1 MLQAAILARDPKFPS
16 RDCVWTKIR
25 LEASGF
31 PKVPE
36 RKEMRFVAARPR
48 FVIVAANH
56 ALRFL
61 DARIR
66 RIFGRRVER
75 RFLDVWPRW
84 SVVVRGG
91 AAAPRV
97 SLADAT
103 GASRSSI
110 SAGVDLDDR
119 AGSCAGPVGVQDDEA

>member
-1 MLQAAILARDPKFPS
+1 
-16 RDCVWTKIR
+16 
-25 LEASGF
+25 
-31 PKVPE
+31 
-36 RKEMRFVAARPR
+36 MRFVPARPR

-66 RIFGRRVER
+66 RIFGRSVER

-91 AAAPRV
+91 AAAQRG

-103 GASRSSI
+103 RA
-110 SAGVDLDDR
+110 AGREVR
-119 AGSCAGPVGVQDDEA
+119 WQT

>member
-1 MLQAAILARDPKFPS
+1 MRRVSD
-16 RDCVWTKIR
+16 
-25 LEASGF
+25 
-31 PKVPE
+31 
-36 RKEMRFVAARPR
+36 RKEMRFVTARPR

-91 AAAPRV
+91 AAAARV
-97 SLADAT
+97 ARRRQEALRRRRDAIDAT
-103 GASRSSI
+103 ES
-110 SAGVDLDDR
+110 L
-119 AGSCAGPVGVQDDEA
+119 

>member
-1 MLQAAILARDPKFPS
+1 
-16 RDCVWTKIR
+16 
-25 LEASGF
+25 
-31 PKVPE
+31 
-36 RKEMRFVAARPR
+36 MRSVAARP
-48 FVIVAANH
+48 FLVIVAANH

-91 AAAPRV
+91 AAALRV

-103 GASRSSI
+103 GASRSSPT
-110 SAGVDLDDR
+110 AGVDLDDR
-119 AGSCAGPVGVQDDEA
+119 GGPRAGPVGVQDDEA

>member
-1 MLQAAILARDPKFPS
+1 
-16 RDCVWTKIR
+16 
-25 LEASGF
+25 
-31 PKVPE
+31 
-36 RKEMRFVAARPR
+36 MRFVTARPR
-48 FVIVAANH
+48 FVIVAAHH

-91 AAAPRV
+91 AAAPRG

-103 GASRSSI
+103 GASRSLSVQV
-110 SAGVDLDDR
+110 STWTTAP
-119 AGSCAGPVGVQDDEA
+119 GPAPAL

>member
-1 MLQAAILARDPKFPS
+1 MPF
-16 RDCVWTKIR
+16 
-25 LEASGF
+25 
-31 PKVPE
+31 
-36 RKEMRFVAARPR
+36 RPL
-48 FVIVAANH
+48 N
-56 ALRFL
+56 
-61 DARIR
+61 ARIR
-66 RIFGRRVER
+66 RTFGRRVER

-119 AGSCAGPVGVQDDEA
+119 AGPRAGPVGVQDDEA